1 MNRCNQTRLDSIEE
15 WTSLTQEVKLGYM
28 DKLRLFKRDARLWI
42 VSNALRAFAFGVSNV
57 VFNLYMVTI
66 PGFEE
71 DFLGLFLSVSMFA
84 TAAIAIIAGMV
95 TDRRSRKNIVL
106 SQSFIALAMVAVQ
119 YTVTEPIPLML
130 SQVVLGFSSAFGQV
144 AWAPYITDLS
154 TSEERAHLFGFNGG
168 VSLLAV
174 LAGNILGGFLPG
186 FFQTFLLL
194 GPDLLWP
201 YRMTLWFSLLP
212 MFVSTLL
219 VIPMSRDPP
228 RERKMS
234 MGFQNVKNWRF
245 IGGYMTS
252 ISTIGLGAGMIVMYF
267 NLFFESVFEADAAL
281 IGIIFGINTITLSAG
296 NFLAPAISDRIGKVR
311 TIILTEILSIPFLLM
326 ISWAP
331 VLYYAVIA
339 YVMRAV
345 LMNMSGPVSSA
356 FFMEGLRQEERA
368 TAMGVVRT
376 GDSLARGIAANIGGW
391 MLAAGLYREPY
402 LLVSGIYVVGILL
415 FYFFFRGKE
424 EEFKRIREAEV
435 VIEEPSEE
443 ELDIT

>member
-1 MNRCNQTRLDSIEE
+1 MNQDA
-15 WTSLTQEVKLGYM
+15 KLGYM
-28 DKLRLFKRDARLWI
+28 GKLRLFKRDARLWI
-42 VSNALRAFAFGVSNV
+42 ASNALNAFAFGVSNV
-57 VFNLYMVTI
+57 VFNLYMVSI

-84 TAAIAIIAGMV
+84 TATIAIIAGMV
-95 TDRRSRKNIVL
+95 TDRRSRKTIVL
-106 SQSFIALAMVAVQ
+106 SQSFIGLSMIAVQ
-119 YTVTEPIPLML
+119 YTVTDPLPLMV
-130 SQVVLGFSSAFGQV
+130 SQVILGLSSAFGQV

-154 TSEERAHLFGFNGG
+154 TTEERAHLFGFNGG
-168 VSLLAV
+168 ISLLAV

-186 FFQTFLLL
+186 FFQSFFVL
-194 GPDLLWP
+194 GPNLLWP
-201 YRMTLWFSLLP
+201 YRFTLWFSLLP
-212 MFVSTLL
+212 MLVSTLL

-228 RERKMS
+228 RNCEVR

-245 IGGYMTS
+245 IGGYMAS
-252 ISTIGLGAGMIVMYF
+252 VSTVGLGAGMIVMYF

-296 NFLAPAISDRIGKVR
+296 NFLAPALSDRLGKVR

-331 VLYYAVIA
+331 VIYFAVIA
-339 YVMRAV
+339 YVMRSV
-345 LMNMSGPVSSA
+345 LMNMAGPVSSA
-356 FFMEGLRQEERA
+356 FFMEGLRREERA

-376 GDSLARGIAANIGGW
+376 GDSLARGVAANIGGW

-402 LLVSGIYVVGILL
+402 LLVSGLYIIGIFM
-415 FYFFFRGKE
+415 FYYFFRGKE
-424 EEFKRIREAEV
+424 DEFKKIQDAEV
-435 VIEEPSEE
+435 VIEEPPEE

>member
-1 MNRCNQTRLDSIEE
+1 
-15 WTSLTQEVKLGYM
+15 VKLGYLG
-28 DKLRLFKRDARLWI
+28 KLRLFKRDARLWI
-42 VSNALRAFAFGVSNV
+42 ASNALNAFAFGVSNV
-57 VFNLYMVTI
+57 VFNLYMVSI

-84 TAAIAIIAGMV
+84 TATIAVIAGMV
-95 TDRRSRKNIVL
+95 TDRRSRKSIVL
-106 SQSFIALAMVAVQ
+106 SQSFLGLSMVAVQ
-119 YTVTEPIPLML
+119 YTVIDPLPLMV
-130 SQVVLGFSSAFGQV
+130 SQVILGLSSAFGQV

-168 VSLLAV
+168 ISLLAV

-186 FFQTFLLL
+186 VFQSFIVL
-194 GPDLLWP
+194 GPNLLWP
-201 YRMTLWFSLLP
+201 YRFALWFSLLP
-212 MFVSTLL
+212 MLVSTLL

-228 RERKMS
+228 RDCEVR

-245 IGGYMTS
+245 IGGYMAS
-252 ISTIGLGAGMIVMYF
+252 VSTIGLGAGMIVMYF
-267 NLFFESVFEADAAL
+267 NLFFESVFEADAAM

-296 NFLAPAISDRIGKVR
+296 NFLAPALSDRLGKVR

-331 VLYYAVIA
+331 VLYFAVIA
-339 YVMRAV
+339 YVMRSV
-345 LMNMSGPVSSA
+345 LMNMAGPVSSA
-356 FFMEGLRQEERA
+356 FFMEGLRREERA

-376 GDSLARGIAANIGGW
+376 GDSLARGVAANIGGW

-402 LLVSGIYVVGILL
+402 LLVSGLYIVGIFM
-415 FYFFFRGKE
+415 FYYFFRGKE
-424 EEFKRIREAEV
+424 DDFKKIQEAEL
-435 VIEEPSEE
+435 VIQEPPEE